1 MMESHI
7 KLLDISKWFHQ
18 QLKYFLPPLCGPS
31 HNSPPLVDGSVS
43 SLLEHCLGWRHE
55 DQAEDGGRAGEADA
69 GHPLLRYLA
78 SAPRPAPRHLQ
89 LLAAQHGCP
98 ALALHTL
105 LSCPAPA
112 PALAEA
118 AAALLEAGARLDAR
132 DPAGNT
138 PLLCV
143 ARLLERGAWE
153 SAATLATMFCARPD
167 CDVNSGAQSVQ
178 TVRYSILN
186 LELFNFLTYSNCQL
200 FM

>member
-1 MMESHI
+1 M
-7 KLLDISKWFHQ
+7 K
-18 QLKYFLPPLCGPS
+18 LKYCLTSLCC
-31 HNSPPLVDGSVS
+31 HHIMPPLVDGSVS
-43 SLLEHCLGWRHE
+43 SLLEHCLGWRHG
-55 DQAEDGGRAGEADA
+55 DQAEDGGRAGEAEA

-118 AAALLEAGARLDAR
+118 AAALLEAGARLDTR

-143 ARLLERGAWE
+143 ARLLERGAWDT
-153 SAATLATMFCARPD
+153 AATLATMFCARPD
-167 CDVNSGAQSVQ
+167 CDVNSGAQSLQ
-178 TVRYSILN
+178 N
-186 LELFNFLTYSNCQL
+186 LELFEIFKLSIVYVKLSK
-200 FM
+200 FP

>member
-1 MMESHI
+1 MKTHYETEILSD
-7 KLLDISKWFHQ
+7 LAVLS
-18 QLKYFLPPLCGPS
+18 S
-31 HNSPPLVDGSVS
+31 HNVPPLVDGSVS
-43 SLLEHCLGWRHE
+43 SLLEHCLGWRHG
-55 DQAEDGGRAGEADA
+55 DQAEDGGRAGEAEA

-112 PALAEA
+112 PAPALAEA
-118 AAALLEAGARLDAR
+118 AAALLEAGARLDTR

-153 SAATLATMFCARPD
+153 TAATLATMFCARPD
-167 CDVNSGAQSVQ
+167 CDVNSGAQSLQ
-178 TVRYSILN
+178 TSEQIDTLSSIPQ
-186 LELFNFLTYSNCQL
+186 S
-200 FM
+200 